1 MHKTI
6 RKYEGKLSPSQVAE
20 GMNCAYRNAKRLAM
34 DANLLLKAGSYPTA
48 TSIAILSIEESGKVV
63 ILRKLLIANSE
74 EEVGKCWKEFRTHT
88 KKNLNWILPDLFDK
102 GARKIEDFYLM
113 VDKNSEHPFYL
124 NGVKQL
130 GFYTDCVDNAD
141 WSNPEQNVDEEQAK
155 RLVRVAHTLL
165 QDKEVSSKELELHVK
180 HMKFVPK
187 DNDELV
193 KQANI
198 NWYKDMQDHGL
209 MPPGENKMAVLFR
222 NGLSKDVKLP

>member
-48 TSIAILSIEESGKVV
+48 ASIAILSIEESGKVV

-74 EEVGKCWKEFRTHT
+74 EEVGKCWKEYRTHT

-141 WSNPEQNVDEEQAK
+141 WLNPEQNVDEEQAK
-155 RLVRVAHTLL
+155 RLVHVAHTLL
-165 QDKEVSSKELELHVK
+165 QGREVSSKELELYVK
-180 HMKFVPK
+180 HMKLVPK

-193 KQANI
+193 KQAYI
-198 NWYKDMQDHGL
+198 NWYKDMQYHGL
-209 MPPGENKMAVLFR
+209 MPPGENKMAVYFR